1 MIGKI
6 LTFVPNSY
14 CNFACSYCYLG
25 KLTERK
31 EKTTDMAEQFKKI
44 AKKLKDDGVIIT
56 EVILHGAELSASP
69 YEHVKELLKAIDEYK
84 KENHFLIR
92 VLSKDSK
99 KGHHYIHLKTNLYF
113 LDRFFE
119 LFKKYEVGISASID
133 LPLRFH
139 EKYRVLKS
147 GKSTLEKTLKMIELL
162 SAYPYFKQI
171 STTMTKEHLNVDE
184 FIRDVYKLESLGFDM
199 ASDFYIMFTY
209 QSANAQGDFQMP
221 SDEDMLSFYKNLRE
235 KLKDTKYSFALE
247 HFWFKE
253 FLGGY
258 CTNCT
263 NCGDNLLIQKNGDVY
278 VCHRSQALN
287 ELRAGNIFNENYES
301 LKIRNITNIRI
312 LENSL
317 KLHKDC
323 LECDYFHLCKASCT
337 TIERNDTK
345 LGKSYT
351 CALQKAIYK
360 NNAEFFKADKTLA
373 EISLDE
379 FLRQNQTNNYKSFL
393 IPNLSLEFRES
404 KNSLE
409 NIINDDEILQK
420 LYLKDNFLISV
431 NDELALLDFEKD
443 ALYKSFKISSKD
455 NIKLLIK
462 KEVFDYSTKET
473 LSNFIYMS
481 LLGGEAKV
489 YGDEKREKTLHIETK
504 HLYLEKLLNES
515 LELEGYLIYDISSF
529 LKENS
534 RLYSLNHK
542 NFIFFTTKA
551 LREYHY
557 EKQAKNAFYHAQTIN
572 LPFLR
577 FEFTWED
584 KND

>member
-171 STTMTKEHLNVDE
+171 STTMTKEHLNIDE

-323 LECDYFHLCKASCT
+323 LECDYFHLCKASC

>member
-139 EKYRVLKS
+139 VKYRVLKS

-323 LECDYFHLCKASCT
+323 LECDYFHLCKASC

>member
-84 KENHFLIR
+84 KENRFLIR

-323 LECDYFHLCKASCT
+323 LECDYFHFCKASC

>member
-199 ASDFYIMFTY
+199 VSDFYIMFTY

-323 LECDYFHLCKASCT
+323 LECDYFHLCKASC

>member
-113 LDRFFE
+113 LDRFFK

-323 LECDYFHLCKASCT
+323 LECDYFHLCKASC

>member
-56 EVILHGAELSASP
+56 EVILHGAELSTSP

-337 TIERNDTK
+337 IERNDTK

>member
-323 LECDYFHLCKASCT
+323 LECDYFHLCRASC

>member
-337 TIERNDTK
+337 IERNDTK

-404 KNSLE
+404 KNYLE

>member
-337 TIERNDTK
+337 IERNDTK

-481 LLGGEAKV
+481 LIGGEAKV

>member
-113 LDRFFE
+113 LDRYFE

-337 TIERNDTK
+337 IERNDTK

-462 KEVFDYSTKET
+462 KEVFNYSTKET

>member
-337 TIERNDTK
+337 IERNDTK

-584 KND
+584 KN

>member
-337 TIERNDTK
+337 IERNDTK

-360 NNAEFFKADKTLA
+360 NNAEFFKADKILA

>member
-209 QSANAQGDFQMP
+209 QSTNAQGDFQMP

-337 TIERNDTK
+337 IERNDTK

-409 NIINDDEILQK
+409 NIINDEILQK

>member
-337 TIERNDTK
+337 IERNDTK

-443 ALYKSFKISSKD
+443 ALYKSFKISSK
-455 NIKLLIK
+455 
-462 KEVFDYSTKET
+462 
-473 LSNFIYMS
+473 
-481 LLGGEAKV
+481 
-489 YGDEKREKTLHIETK
+489 
-504 HLYLEKLLNES
+504 
-515 LELEGYLIYDISSF
+515 
-529 LKENS
+529 
-534 RLYSLNHK
+534 
-542 NFIFFTTKA
+542 
-551 LREYHY
+551 
-557 EKQAKNAFYHAQTIN
+557 
-572 LPFLR
+572 
-577 FEFTWED
+577 
-584 KND
+584 

>member
-337 TIERNDTK
+337 IERNDTK

-462 KEVFDYSTKET
+462 KEVFDYSPKET

>member
-99 KGHHYIHLKTNLYF
+99 KGHHYIHLKTNLYL

-337 TIERNDTK
+337 IERNDTK

-393 IPNLSLEFRES
+393 IPNLSLEFRER

>member
-56 EVILHGAELSASP
+56 EVILHGVELSASP

-337 TIERNDTK
+337 IERNDTK

>member
-337 TIERNDTK
+337 IERNDTK

-360 NNAEFFKADKTLA
+360 NNPEFFKADKTLA

>member
-14 CNFACSYCYLG
+14 CNFACNYCYLG

-337 TIERNDTK
+337 IERNDTK

>member
-337 TIERNDTK
+337 IERNDTK

-373 EISLDE
+373 EISLDA

>member
-162 SAYPYFKQI
+162 STYPYFKQI

-323 LECDYFHLCKASCT
+323 LECDYFHLCKASC

-577 FEFTWED
+577 FEFTWE
-584 KND
+584 

>member
-99 KGHHYIHLKTNLYF
+99 KGHYYIHLKTNLYF

-323 LECDYFHLCKASCT
+323 LECDYFHLCKASC

>member
-44 AKKLKDDGVIIT
+44 AKKLKDDGVIII

-162 SAYPYFKQI
+162 STYPYFKQI

-323 LECDYFHLCKASCT
+323 LECDYFHLCKASC

>member
-119 LFKKYEVGISASID
+119 LFKKYEVDISASID

-323 LECDYFHLCKASCT
+323 LECDYFHLCKASC

>member
-99 KGHHYIHLKTNLYF
+99 KGHHYMHLKTNLYF

-323 LECDYFHLCKASCT
+323 LECDYFHLCKASC

>member
-14 CNFACSYCYLG
+14 CNFTCSYCYLG

-337 TIERNDTK
+337 IERNDTK

>member
-263 NCGDNLLIQKNGDVY
+263 NCDDNLLIQKNGDVY

-323 LECDYFHLCKASCT
+323 LECDYFHLCKASC

>member
-278 VCHRSQALN
+278 ACHRSQALN

-323 LECDYFHLCKASCT
+323 LECDYFHLCKASC

>member
-323 LECDYFHLCKASCT
+323 LKCDYFHLCKASC

>member
-69 YEHVKELLKAIDEYK
+69 YEHVKELLKAMDEYK

-337 TIERNDTK
+337 IERNDTK

>member
-323 LECDYFHLCKASCT
+323 LEYDYFHLCKASC

>member
-31 EKTTDMAEQFKKI
+31 EKTADMAEQFKKI

-337 TIERNDTK
+337 IERNDTK

-462 KEVFDYSTKET
+462 KEVFDYNAKET

>member
-162 SAYPYFKQI
+162 SAYPYFQQI

-323 LECDYFHLCKASCT
+323 LECDYFHLCKASC

>member
-221 SDEDMLSFYKNLRE
+221 SDEDMLSFYKNLKE

-323 LECDYFHLCKASCT
+323 LECDYFHLCKASC

>member
-1 MIGKI
+1 
-6 LTFVPNSY
+6 
-14 CNFACSYCYLG
+14 
-25 KLTERK
+25 
-31 EKTTDMAEQFKKI
+31 
-44 AKKLKDDGVIIT
+44 KLKDDGVIIT

-337 TIERNDTK
+337 IERNDTK

>member
-337 TIERNDTK
+337 IERNDTK

-455 NIKLLIK
+455 NIKFLIK

>member
-14 CNFACSYCYLG
+14 CNFACSYCYFG

-337 TIERNDTK
+337 IERNDTK

>member
-337 TIERNDTK
+337 IERNDTK

-557 EKQAKNAFYHAQTIN
+557 EKQAKNAFYHVQTIN

>member
-323 LECDYFHLCKASCT
+323 LECDYFHFCKASC